1 MTKWKR
7 HEWDTMRRWISGG
20 VAALILILVGIRL
33 YLPTLIKNYSNT
45 VLNRIPGYH
54 GHIEDVR
61 IHLWRSA
68 YSIVGLDLLKTNGK
82 APVPFFS
89 SRQVDFS
96 LHWGALFHGQ
106 LVGKLEIDHPKLN
119 FVAGGSQEEQQTF
132 VDRSWRQQVKA
143 LFPLR
148 ISRLGIKSGE
158 IHFRNYHA
166 DPPVDIFI
174 HQVNAVASNL
184 TNSRKVSRT
193 LKATLDAQGLAMDS
207 GRFRTHVDMDP
218 LVERPNFAMAF
229 ELETLSLPELN
240 TFFRHYLAVEMKTG
254 TFSLYS
260 EGAAKDGQ
268 FKGYAKPLLD
278 HVDLIKMKEN
288 PSLGEALKA
297 IAVKFVGYVMKNH
310 AKNRLATKMDITGTV
325 DNPEANTWTAAA
337 RFLGNWLFKAIQP
350 GLEGNLRVS
359 TAKNSAL

>member
-1 MTKWKR
+1 MHLATKRQW
-7 HEWDTMRRWISGG
+7 MVGSFA
-20 VAALILILVGIRL
+20 VFILGLLGFRL
-33 YLPTLIKNYSNT
+33 YLPTFVKNYSNT

-54 GHIEDVR
+54 GHIDDVR

-89 SRQVDFS
+89 SPQADFS

-106 LVGKLEIDHPKLN
+106 LVGKLELDQPKLN
-119 FVAGGSQEEQQTF
+119 FVAGGSQEEQQTSI
-132 VDRSWRQQVKA
+132 DQSWQQQVKA

-148 ISRLGIKSGE
+148 ISRLGIKNGE

-166 DPPVDIFI
+166 DPPIDIFI
-174 HQVNAVASNL
+174 RRVTAVATNL

-193 LKATLDAQGLAMDS
+193 LKATLDAQGLAMNT
-207 GRFRTHVDMDP
+207 GRLRTHVDIDP
-218 LVERPNFAMAF
+218 LVEKPTFAMAF
-229 ELETLSLPELN
+229 EIEDLSLPELN
-240 TFFRHYLAVEMKTG
+240 TFFRHYLAVEMKNG
-254 TFSLYS
+254 RFSLYS

-278 HVDLIKMKEN
+278 HADLIKIKEN
-288 PSLGEALKA
+288 PSLGEAFKA

-310 AKNRLATKMDITGTV
+310 AKNRLATKIDITGTV
-325 DNPEANTWTAAA
+325 ENPEANTWTAAT
-337 RFLGNWLFKAIQP
+337 RFLGNWLIKAIRP
-350 GLEGNLRVS
+350 GLEGEGQ
-359 TAKNSAL
+359 AQ